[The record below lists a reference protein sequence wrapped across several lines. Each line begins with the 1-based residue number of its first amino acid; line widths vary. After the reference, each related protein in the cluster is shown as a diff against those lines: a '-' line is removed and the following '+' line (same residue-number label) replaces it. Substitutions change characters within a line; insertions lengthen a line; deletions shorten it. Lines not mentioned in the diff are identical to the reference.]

1 MEHGWEWI
9 SVRRSTG
16 EEDMNNN
23 QGLNDEINSEADD
36 RIYSTNT
43 LTRIAYWAM
52 ILSWVSLILNVAL
65 FMGRLLLQF
74 QEGFDFQMVS
84 LFNLVAFLSSLVVG
98 IIWFVV
104 LQAISEGIYLLL
116 DIEENMRTDM

>member
-1 MEHGWEWI
+1 MEHGWKWI
-9 SVRRSTG
+9 SVRRSPG
-16 EEDMNNN
+16 DYVMNNN
-23 QGLNDEINSEADD
+23 QVLNNGINSEADD
-36 RIYSTNT
+36 RVYSTNT

-65 FMGRLLLQF
+65 FLGRLILQF
-74 QEGFDFQMVS
+74 QEGFDFQFIS
-84 LFNLVAFLSSLVVG
+84 LFNMVAFLSSLVVG

-116 DIEENMRTDM
+116 DIEENMRADM